1 MAESVF
7 AHPGNREAM
16 QRIRIQITGP
26 GQGPGRPP
34 GLLARILLSIVA
46 VAALVVA
53 AFLGAFFFLA
63 ALGFFL
69 VASVVLAVRIWW
81 ARRQMEK
88 AMRDGRVPGGGA
100 QGPGH
105 DGGRDRSDVIEGE
118 YRIVDEELRGEEG
131 DHRKSG
137 GGG

>member
-1 MAESVF
+1 VVPLARSQES
-7 AHPGNREAM
+7 M

-34 GLLARILLSIVA
+34 GLVARILVSIVA

-53 AFLGAFFFLA
+53 AFLGAFIFLA

-69 VASVVLAVRIWW
+69 VASIVLAARIWW
-81 ARRQMEK
+81 ARRQIEK
-88 AMRDGRVPGGGA
+88 AMRDGRTSGGGA

-105 DGGRDRSDVIEGE
+105 YRERDRSDVIEGE
-118 YRIVDEELRGEEG
+118 YLVVDEESRREG
-131 DHRKSG
+131 GDDRKAG
-137 GGG
+137 GGR